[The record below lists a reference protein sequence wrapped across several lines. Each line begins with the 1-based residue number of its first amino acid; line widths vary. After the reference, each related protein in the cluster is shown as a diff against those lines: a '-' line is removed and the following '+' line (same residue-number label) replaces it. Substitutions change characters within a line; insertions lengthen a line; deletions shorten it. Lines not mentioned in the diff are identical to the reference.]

1 MSRALQNSLAA
12 LALLAAASVVA
23 FACTSG
29 DDGNIGNPCQSTN
42 DCAAP
47 FVCLDVDD
55 AGTCASGASP
65 EGGIGISCQLPCQG
79 DSDCMIAGANYVC
92 NFNLE
97 TCAIASGE
105 RGVCQPMAAT
115 Q

>member
-1 MSRALQNSLAA
+1 
-12 LALLAAASVVA
+12 
-23 FACTSG
+23 
-29 DDGNIGNPCQSTN
+29 
-42 DCAAP
+42 
-47 FVCLDVDD
+47 
-55 AGTCASGASP
+55 
-65 EGGIGISCQLPCQG
+65 
-79 DSDCMIAGANYVC
+79 MIAGANYVC